1 LGGTRDHPAG
11 GHHPEQEANSARNQ
25 LKTKRLN
32 FDAGRPGVLHFK
44 PPSALTKGLAEN
56 RPMSLPFEG
65 IEKIDANG
73 VARRRLCKRLP
84 LILSWEF

>member
-1 LGGTRDHPAG
+1 L
-11 GHHPEQEANSARNQ
+11 EAKSARNP
-25 LKTKRLN
+25 LKTKRLY
-32 FDAGRPGVLHFK
+32 FGAGRPGVLRLK

-73 VARRRLCKRLP
+73 VGRRRLCKRLP
-84 LILSWEF
+84 LIPSWEF